1 MCAGDCVEL
10 FVAGAGFAAQRLRIM
25 LLPRFALVASLFSL
39 LVFSACAPSGVEIVS
54 ETDEKQ
60 YQLAKD
66 YQSQGRTEEALSAF
80 MRVIDAR
87 RDAPESHFEAGYI
100 YLHSMKNPL
109 RANYHFERY
118 LQFKPQSPQASQ
130 VRQLIETAQK
140 EFARQLPA
148 QPYQGELD
156 RIDLMELVKSLK
168 LENDSLKR
176 DLVAAQKRVKQ
187 LGNVVGEVRRVPTVQ
202 TSIVAP
208 PVRPSRQ
215 PQATPAPA
223 PATSPDPASVPRSY
237 TVQSGDSLSS
247 ISRKVYGTPS
257 RWIDIYQANRDRLSS
272 ENALRVGQDIR
283 IP

>member
-1 MCAGDCVEL
+1 M
-10 FVAGAGFAAQRLRIM
+10 F
-25 LLPRFALVASLFSL
+25 LPRFALVASLFSL
-39 LVFSACAPSGVEIVS
+39 LVLTACAPSGVEIVS

-187 LGNVVGEVRRVPTVQ
+187 LENVVGEVRRVPTAS
-202 TSIVAP
+202 TSIIAP
-208 PVRPSRQ
+208 PARPAPQ
-215 PQATPAPA
+215 PQVTSAPTPAPA
-223 PATSPDPASVPRSY
+223 ASPDPASVPRTY

-272 ENALRVGQDIR
+272 ENALRVGQTLR
-283 IP
+283 VP

>member
-10 FVAGAGFAAQRLRIM
+10 FVARAGFAAQRLRIM